1 MRFSTLIVKNLVRQR
16 VRTALTVLGIGVGIT
31 TVVALGAITGG
42 LKATASDLI
51 RVGGADF
58 MVAQEGA
65 ADLSFSAVSER
76 ELAAVERTPGVE
88 HATGALMH
96 FSQVGSSPFF
106 LTLGVAPERLAAM
119 PPPLLR
125 GRLFRPGASN
135 EALLGEKAARDS
147 GADVGGSF
155 TVDQTRFRVVGIY
168 RTGAVS
174 QDAGAYA
181 PLGTVQH
188 LARKP
193 DVVTVVYVRVAA
205 GVDPAEVAARVER
218 SEPHLK
224 AVITLADYGDVDQ
237 GLKFLDAG
245 NAAISV
251 LAVLLGAIGV
261 MNTMIMS
268 VFERTREIGILRA
281 VGWSG
286 RRIVQMVIGESL
298 LLCLLA
304 AVMGLGLGWL
314 AAQAVA
320 RIPAVQSYLEPEYSA
335 DIVVRALVV
344 AIGVALAGAAYPAV
358 RAARLLP
365 VEALRH
371 E

>member
-1 MRFSTLIVKNLVRQR
+1 MRFSTLIIKNLVRQR
-16 VRTALTVLGIGVGIT
+16 VRTTLTVLGIGVGIT
-31 TVVALGAITGG
+31 TVVALGAITAG
-42 LKATASDLI
+42 LKATAGDLI
-51 RVGGADF
+51 RVGGADL
-58 MVAQEGA
+58 MVAQKGA
-65 ADLSFSAVSER
+65 ADLSFSTVSER
-76 ELAAVERTPGVE
+76 ELAALERTPGVAR
-88 HATGALMH
+88 ATGALMH

-106 LTLGVAPERLAAM
+106 LTFGVAPEQLAEM

-125 GRLFRPGASN
+125 GRLFRTGAPS
-135 EALLGEKAARDS
+135 EALLGERAARDL
-147 GADVGGSF
+147 GVDVGGSF
-155 TVDQTRFRVVGIY
+155 AVDRRRFRVVGVY

-181 PLGTVQH
+181 PLETVQR

-193 DVVTVVYVRVAA
+193 DAVTVAYVRVAG
-205 GVDPAEVAARVER
+205 GVDPTAVAARIER
-218 SEPHLK
+218 SQPQLK

-245 NAAISV
+245 NVAISV

-286 RRIVQMVIGESL
+286 RRIVRMVISESL
-298 LLCLLA
+298 LLCLVA
-304 AVMGLGLGWL
+304 AVMGLALGWL
-314 AAQAVA
+314 AAQGVA
-320 RIPAVQSYLEPEYSA
+320 RIPAVQSYLEPAYSA
-335 DIVVRALVV
+335 DIIVRALVV
-344 AIGVALAGAAYPAV
+344 AIGVALAGAAYPAL